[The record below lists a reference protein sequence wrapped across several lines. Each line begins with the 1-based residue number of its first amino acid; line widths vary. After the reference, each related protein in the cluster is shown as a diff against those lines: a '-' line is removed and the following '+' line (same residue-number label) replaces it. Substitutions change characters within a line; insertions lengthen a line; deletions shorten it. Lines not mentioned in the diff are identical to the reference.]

1 MKTSCLSVLVAACSV
16 ACAFPVAAQPVN
28 DTCQNAIPVGIGLT
42 PVSVTGATADAGF
55 VCNYQFPFAPNAV
68 WYRFTAP
75 ATGLFNI
82 DLRAVDSQA
91 FIRPNLAVY
100 DTCGGTVIACSFDSL
115 NFDRTNSDLALRL
128 TAGQTVL
135 IATADIIGVDP
146 GDLAL
151 IISQSTSGFPITS
164 RNVEG
169 LRPNVPTTDT
179 DSVPNVGIRW
189 YRFQIPQTIAAPA
202 FLDIRADQSVTPIFP
217 AGNGLT
223 LALYTDTGVLVAS
236 DEGDGD
242 SPTEAALTFG
252 ASSPARAN
260 GFGPPFNGRDGATL
274 APGEYFLAIA
284 RRSAVVGA
292 GPWEVIPGPAAN
304 SDITAAVQ
312 WNYGDG
318 SIAVP
323 ANDNCAAAI
332 PIAEGSFPFSTVGAT
347 TDGPPDCGN
356 SIFGV
361 QRDIWFRYTPS
372 ATGRVSIDIL
382 NTTDALDSVIS
393 IHPACGLPAVRCVN
407 YNLRGNTPPPPE
419 LDGSRID
426 LPVTAGQ
433 SMLLRIS
440 GWAAEV
446 GVNTLNIRLLP
457 PACTLAVPADA
468 VFENEGCTEEINPG
482 CVDGLP
488 AGTQPLALNTTV
500 LGNTSGTERGQ
511 DPNPIF
517 GTIGGRRDE
526 DWYAVTL
533 DQPSRLAVTFAS
545 QFPVII
551 RVDSEDTRCIYGLV
565 PGSTEG
571 PLAGVT
577 AIAAEPCNP
586 TIATTEQTLP
596 AGTYYVGITNY
607 SAAFNE
613 CGSGYNQYTLKVAPA
628 GVAPVACNPAD
639 ITAIGGPPSIP
650 DGLLTGDDFNAF
662 ISAFAAG
669 DLLADITGIGGP
681 PSEPDG
687 LITGDDFNAFISAF
701 AAGCP

>member
-16 ACAFPVAAQPVN
+16 ACALPVSAQPVN
-28 DTCQNAIPVGIGLT
+28 DTCQTALPAGIGT
-42 PVSVTGATADAGF
+42 TTVSIAGATADEGLTGSCSF
-55 VCNYQFPFAPNAV
+55 FFAFNAV
-68 WYRFTAP
+68 WYQFTAP
-75 ATGLFNI
+75 ATGVARI
-82 DLRAVDSQA
+82 QLRTVNGQVGAPA
-91 FIRPNLAVY
+91 LAVY
-100 DTCGGTVIACSFDSL
+100 DSCGGTLLACSD
-115 NFDRTNSDLALRL
+115 DALSASVFSCEL
-128 TAGQTVL
+128 GVQVSAGQTILLAV
-135 IATADIIGVDP
+135 ADSFGTDL
-146 GDLAL
+146 GDLEL
-151 IISQSTSGFPITS
+151 TISQPAATFPLASSTVG
-164 RNVEG
+164 E
-169 LRPNVPTTDT
+169 LRPNDLSADGAEFSTGGVM
-179 DSVPNVGIRW
+179 W
-189 YRFQIPQTIAAPA
+189 YRFLVPQTIAAPA
-202 FLDIRADQSVTPIFP
+202 FLDIEADQSVNPRFP
-217 AGNGLT
+217 AGDGLT
-223 LALYTDTGVLVAS
+223 MALYTDTGVLVAS

-681 PSEPDG
+681 PTEPDG